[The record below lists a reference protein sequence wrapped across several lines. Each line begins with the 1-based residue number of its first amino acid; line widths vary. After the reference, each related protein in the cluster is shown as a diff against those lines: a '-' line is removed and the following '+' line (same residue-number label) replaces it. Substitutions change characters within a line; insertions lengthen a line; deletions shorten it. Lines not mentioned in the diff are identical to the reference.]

1 VKELPTEGPSQAGG
15 GQVFTTTETTVQT
28 TQIPQTYHPHPS
40 TEPHETT
47 IEARRPEDPV
57 EQLTIQAEVFA
68 LNASALN
75 TLPPPSQ
82 QHQAI
87 KIQEDRQQDGEEEIK
102 AIIEDELA
110 CLHQENERLWL
121 MQEHMAR

>member
-1 VKELPTEGPSQAGG
+1 M
-15 GQVFTTTETTVQT
+15 
-28 TQIPQTYHPHPS
+28 
-40 TEPHETT
+40 
-47 IEARRPEDPV
+47 
-57 EQLTIQAEVFA
+57 EQLTTQAEVFA

-75 TLPPPSQ
+75 TLPLPSQ

-102 AIIEDELA
+102 AIIEDELV
-110 CLHQENERLWL
+110 CLRQENERLQL

>member
-1 VKELPTEGPSQAGG
+1 M
-15 GQVFTTTETTVQT
+15 
-28 TQIPQTYHPHPS
+28 
-40 TEPHETT
+40 
-47 IEARRPEDPV
+47 

-110 CLHQENERLWL
+110 CLHQENERLRL
-121 MQEHMAR
+121 MQEHMAK